1 MAGERRIR
9 DIESAQTVGKIMNKL
24 SLHYLL
30 IAPMLI
36 VGSACAVASD
46 ADRPYEFVPGRGT
59 DYARSDANVFHWTCT
74 SAPQL
79 TSRQCWEVMPGMAT
93 QSFAPISFISSDA
106 HSALPSHYY
115 KDEHGVYYERRKL
128 EGVDPATFKAINTD
142 WAKTPR
148 GVVYAGALRPEIDP
162 ATLQILEHGWAR
174 DAGTAYYSGNAV
186 AAANAASLRILSPD
200 FALDNAHVFYRA
212 NVVADEKGE
221 PDIATFEALGR
232 TGYAKDARSVF
243 HQDRRIAAADRGS
256 FVLID
261 NRSSDCYARDAHRV
275 YYCGNPVALGD
286 TESFVVLDSFFAIDN
301 DRVYFSGAPVATAD
315 RNTFRPF
322 QPEDAPPA
330 EVRANAEDAKNWY
343 EVVASDLVV
352 TPKGARHP

>member
-1 MAGERRIR
+1 
-9 DIESAQTVGKIMNKL
+9 MNQL
-24 SLHYLL
+24 SLHRLLL
-30 IAPMLI
+30 ITPMLL
-36 VGSACAVASD
+36 VAGACAAASD
-46 ADRPYEFVPGRGT
+46 VDQPYEFVPGRGT
-59 DYARSDANVFHWTCT
+59 NYARSDAHVFHWTCT

-79 TSRQCWEVMPGMAT
+79 TSRHCWEVMPGTAE
-93 QSFAPISFISSDA
+93 SFAPISFISSDE

-115 KDEHGVYYERRKL
+115 KDEHGVYYEHSKL
-128 EGVDPATFKAINTD
+128 EGVDPATFKVINAD

-148 GVVYAGALRPEIDP
+148 GAVYAGTPRPEIDA

-174 DAGTAYYSGNAV
+174 DRNTAYYSGKAV
-186 AAANAASLRILSPD
+186 AAANAASLRVLNPD
-200 FALDNAHVFYRA
+200 FARDDAHVFYRA
-212 NVVADEKGE
+212 NVLADAKGE
-221 PDIATFEALGR
+221 PDVATFEALGR

-243 HQDRRIAAADRGS
+243 HQSRRIADADRGS

-261 NRSSDCYARDAHRV
+261 NKSSDCYARDAHRV

-286 TESFVVLDSFFAIDN
+286 AESFVVLDSFFAIDN

-322 QPEDAPPA
+322 QPEDAPPT

-352 TPKGARHP
+352 TPKGARRP